1 MQIRRLVILSAT
13 FVFILIM
20 LAVVGV
26 VAHYSEGEFFRE
38 PVYKELKE
46 VAFFSPELAPFAD
59 LKNIEPDVKEKIKKL
74 AYKKHFES
82 DASAVFATSLD
93 DIFTSEDCR
102 FIETVVPHEKIKLF
116 QSELPQLVFSLAKK
130 VSPQLKVPKN
140 LDNSKEPVARKLE
153 LEIRRE
159 VSYYLCTMS
168 KYFASKKEY
177 EAALASLASIQLLDL
192 QIERA
197 SGNMSFDILSYV
209 IAISSKS
216 YFNDALTS
224 ILPVIDLPAATL
236 KEWTELFSELYH
248 EITPLKLAVECDK
261 VEFLSIYEEQNQT
274 LLSKL
279 IPVMKAGRDP
289 EMIKKY
295 VDPNYEPILKILD
308 KPFTQEAYSSLV
320 KHLEKIE
327 TEIAALEKKLSD
339 TRQSLS
345 LSKQIEQLFLTQVAI
360 YWTFNAPSLKKHA
373 KFAIEKKRQMSGLIN
388 TMGLKAYEKEF
399 GCLPESL
406 GKVEECL
413 GFRLPK
419 DPVGEKNFIY
429 NPENKEKTL
438 YGEKIDA
445 SNSKIF
451 EDWDYARKDTV
462 FIPLN

>member
-1 MQIRRLVILSAT
+1 M
-13 FVFILIM
+13 
-20 LAVVGV
+20 
-26 VAHYSEGEFFRE
+26 
-38 PVYKELKE
+38 
-46 VAFFSPELAPFAD
+46 
-59 LKNIEPDVKEKIKKL
+59 
-74 AYKKHFES
+74 
-82 DASAVFATSLD
+82 
-93 DIFTSEDCR
+93 
-102 FIETVVPHEKIKLF
+102 
-116 QSELPQLVFSLAKK
+116 AKK
-130 VSPQLKVPKN
+130 VPPQLKVPKN

-159 VSYYLCTMS
+159 VSCYLSTMS

-197 SGNMSFDILSYV
+197 SGNRSFDILAYV

-248 EITPLKLAVECDK
+248 EITPLKVAVECDR

-360 YWTFNAPSLKKHA
+360 YWTFNAPSLKKRA

-388 TMGLKAYEKEF
+388 AMGLKAYEKEF

-406 GKVEECL
+406 GKVEEWL

-438 YGEKIDA
+438 YGEKIDS
-445 SNSKIF
+445 SNSEIF
-451 EDWDYARKDTV
+451 VDWDYARKDTV